1 MFITGVCKHL
11 DLFSPS
17 DSQVYDKIKL
27 FHFIFFC
34 SHKSSTGLTT
44 DDMRMLNSAIGK
56 LYRHLQLNQR
66 EQEMTSSE
74 FTFREPTQQK
84 ENVNILTLSQVQPDE
99 SFHDIVLKLRNFE
112 KEFQR
117 QKVQQQRELMR
128 CVH

>member
-1 MFITGVCKHL
+1 
-11 DLFSPS
+11 
-17 DSQVYDKIKL
+17 
-27 FHFIFFC
+27 
-34 SHKSSTGLTT
+34 
-44 DDMRMLNSAIGK
+44 MRMLNSAIGK

-128 CVH
+128 YVY